1 MNANEYQQLA
11 LRTESK
17 TESETTR
24 LLQGIMGLCGE
35 AGECLDLLKK
45 HMFQEHYLSKTH
57 LMKELGD
64 VAWYLAVSADALG
77 FSLEE
82 IFEANIQKLKE
93 RYPNGEFEGDKSR
106 NRKAGDV

>member
-45 HMFQEHYLSKTH
+45 HMFQEHYLNKSH

-64 VAWYLAVSADALG
+64 VAWYLAISANALG
-77 FSLEE
+77 YSLEE
-82 IFEANIQKLKE
+82 IFEANIQKLRE
-93 RYPNGEFEGDKSR
+93 RYPDGFEGDKSR